1 MAFII
6 KAWKLLAWFV
16 FLKDKEKKND
26 DFPDHTYNDMI
37 DDNITIW
44 KNQEI

>member
-26 DFPDHTYNDMI
+26 FPDHTYNDMI